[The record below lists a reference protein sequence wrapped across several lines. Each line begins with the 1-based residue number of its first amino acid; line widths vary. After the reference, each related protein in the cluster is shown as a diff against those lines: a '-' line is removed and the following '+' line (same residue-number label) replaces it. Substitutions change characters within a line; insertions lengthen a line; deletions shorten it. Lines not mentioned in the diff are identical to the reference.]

1 MSSGPRN
8 VAVLLASSC
17 CLLLGCKSG
26 DEQLSTEPMELIPAE
41 IQGIYGRTP
50 NDAPGLVVSAS
61 GIELPQMKL
70 TIHAGKM
77 EGSTVRV
84 ERATLKWD
92 KLDAKTCNGTISRQ
106 GDRLLMTLYDSK
118 NTEAKCESTLD
129 AAWSRWESL
138 DELPA
143 MIQGRYGALLIEAKG
158 MHLDLDWTHAQFDAT
173 TIRELPGSNDERAKL
188 LIADAKIRDEDEDG
202 VQHEFECSGTMTLAD
217 GRLSTNFWVPD
228 RLVPAPGSEQAKD
241 PELSAKHAANQRAC
255 DNWDGS
261 ALKWEVSLDRL
272 PKQAISS
279 GPLSLSITADQVVL
293 DSPDLRCEQAL
304 WRTESVDARGG
315 WSASQAG
322 GERMTLAKAAPIS
335 VSDDCKLKLRIWCE
349 VQEGGDPTT
358 IDAKA
363 EPAEHIAACMDFTQ
377 HELCPQSITVRAIS
391 DTRHKVSVDP
401 PSFNAIA
408 CVDPT
413 GEFSLAKSP

>member
-1 MSSGPRN
+1 MSAL
-8 VAVLLASSC
+8 VFASSC
-17 CLLLGCKSG
+17 AALLGCKSG
-26 DEQLSTEPMELIPAE
+26 DEQLSTAAVELIPSE

-50 NDAPGLVVSAS
+50 ADAPGLVVTAS

-106 GDRLLMTLYDSK
+106 GDRLLMTLYDSE
-118 NTEAKCESTLD
+118 NTEAKCESVLD

-138 DELPA
+138 DELPVA
-143 MIQGRYGALLIEAKG
+143 IQGRYGALLIEAQG
-158 MHLDLDWTHAQFDAT
+158 MRLDLDWAHAQFRAT
-173 TIRELPGSNDERAKL
+173 TIRELPGSNDERTEL
-188 LIADAKIRDEDEDG
+188 LIADAKISDEDADG
-202 VQHEFECSGTMTLAD
+202 VEHEFECSGTMTLAE
-217 GRLSTNFWVPD
+217 GRLTTDFWVPA
-228 RLVPAPGSEQAKD
+228 RLVPEPGSERAQDPAVQAQH
-241 PELSAKHAANQRAC
+241 SANETAC

-261 ALKWEVSLDRL
+261 ANKWEVSLDRL
-272 PKQAISS
+272 PKQPIAS
-279 GPLSLSITADQVVL
+279 GPLSLSISGDQVVL

-304 WRTESVDARGG
+304 WRTESVEARAG
-315 WSASQAG
+315 WTANQAG
-322 GERMTLAKAAPIS
+322 GERMTLAKAAPTR

-349 VQEGGDPTT
+349 THEGGDPAT
-358 IDAKA
+358 IAAGD
-363 EPAEHIAACMDFTQ
+363 EPVEHIAACMDFTQ
-377 HELCPQSITVRAIS
+377 HDLCPASITVRAIS
-391 DTRHKVSVDP
+391 DVRYKVNVEP

-413 GEFSLAKSP
+413 GEFSPP